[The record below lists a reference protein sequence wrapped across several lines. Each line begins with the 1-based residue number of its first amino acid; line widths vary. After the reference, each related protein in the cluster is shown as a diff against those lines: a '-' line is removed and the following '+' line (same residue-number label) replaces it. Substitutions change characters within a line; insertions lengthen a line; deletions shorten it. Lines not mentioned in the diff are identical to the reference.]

1 MRYLVG
7 GPSVL
12 TAEDLARQDDAV
24 ARKTDGVMLSS
35 DMVQRAHRNLVD
47 VIRNSGCSKVHR
59 LCATLSGRCDLDR
72 DFAGLLGVPE
82 GVLVT
87 Q

>member
-12 TAEDLARQDDAV
+12 TAEDLARQDDEI

-35 DMVQRAHRNLVD
+35 DMVQKAHRNLVD
-47 VIRNSGCSKVHR
+47 VIRDSGCSEVPPQVVR
-59 LCATLSGRCDLDR
+59 VSLWV
-72 DFAGLLGVPE
+72 LGS
-82 GVLVT
+82 